1 MSAGRSVRNETS
13 VEPGLPKI
21 VVIPKR
27 RITSKVASRTVQA
40 APDRPSPGSPP
51 AVAVTVASVS
61 VIGTFDHIADPM
73 CGICSEVGIVFAS
86 RT

>member
-27 RITSKVASRTVQA
+27 RITSKVASRTVQV
-40 APDRPSPGSPP
+40 APVLPSPGSPR

-61 VIGTFDHIADPM
+61 VIAPFDHITDPM